1 MKRYGLQARCA
12 VTFLINQ
19 TNGFYFSD
27 NKMGGKCL
35 KPRSHKNLKV
45 QNFIGCGNGCDMK
58 SRSAASF
65 FFINMNLTYN
75 ILVIHSKM

>member
-1 MKRYGLQARCA
+1 MKRYVRCA

-45 QNFIGCGNGCDMK
+45 QNFIGCDNGRDMK

-65 FFINMNLTYN
+65 FYKHEFN
-75 ILVIHSKM
+75 IKHIQ